1 MLKDKKD
8 IENYE
13 EKAKF
18 LKENGWETWY
28 NDDNWIMTEWAKQGK
43 AIDRMGCST
52 DSAYITERGL
62 RDIDDL
68 VQVRSLS
75 EKDYRYKTWTT
86 VTRLL
91 ANGLQGV
98 EIRELEN

>member
-18 LKENGWETWY
+18 LEENGWETWY
-28 NDDNWIMTEWAKQGK
+28 NDDNWIMTEWVEQGK

-52 DSAYITERGL
+52 DSAYIREKDL
-62 RDIDDL
+62 REIDDL
-68 VQVRSLS
+68 VQVRSLYP
-75 EKDYRYKTWTT
+75 EKDFRYRTWN
-86 VTRLL
+86 R
-91 ANGLQGV
+91 
-98 EIRELEN
+98 